1 MPQLHIP
8 PLLRS
13 EPQYCEWLYGPRW
26 RRPKLLAGVAANEAI
41 YGRAPKVLSFKDF
54 REYQKFMADCMLT
67 MPAVYIA
74 AEMGLGKTA
83 ATLFA
88 ISKLLERGICKK
100 VLIVAPINVAENTW
114 PEEIAKWTF
123 ARDLD
128 YTVITGD
135 EDERIA
141 ALQRDGCPIHIIN
154 RENVVWLKNYLGTR
168 AFDYDFLVYDEARR
182 LAAGRKRTKP
192 NVRADGTESLRNLSE
207 FGTLAR
213 MRYKF
218 KRIVLL
224 SGTPTPEGIIDL
236 WGPMYLID
244 KGQRLGT
251 SRTAFLQRW
260 FRKGYDG
267 YTWEPF
273 DHSEKEVMKLI
284 KPVFYSLK
292 EKDYLDLPPLIT
304 RDHHVTLP
312 PKAREQYDRFAEDMV
327 LEEFDLEAVNGGV
340 LTNKLLQMANGSI
353 YLDDKSAKRI
363 HDAKLDQLESIMEEN
378 YGKSVLVAYSFQF
391 DKEEIKK
398 RFKYVRIFGD
408 TRNDLR
414 DWNAG
419 KIRMLLTHPA
429 SAGHGMNFQFG
440 GHTGVWYGLPWSL
453 ELYLQFRKRL
463 HRSGQEAAAVVL
475 HRILAKYTADDA
487 VAKALDFKGA
497 RQDRITNAVRV
508 HLARQYHGERMAA

>member
-8 PLLRS
+8 PLLRN

-26 RRPKLLAGVAANEAI
+26 RRPKLLCGVAQVEAI
-41 YGRAPKVLSFKDF
+41 YGKAPKVLSYLNF
-54 REYQKFMADCMLT
+54 RAYQKWMAKKMIEL
-67 MPAVYIA
+67 PGVYIA

-83 ATLFA
+83 AALYAIWTLLRA
-88 ISKLLERGICKK
+88 GTIRK
-100 VLIVAPINVAENTW
+100 VLIVAPVNVAENTW

-123 ARDLD
+123 SRDLD

-141 ALQRDGCPIHIIN
+141 ALQRDDCPIHVIN
-154 RENVVWLKNYLGTR
+154 RENVVWLKNHLGTR
-168 AFDYDFLVYDEARR
+168 AFDYDMLVYDEARR
-182 LAAGRKRTKP
+182 LASGRKRTKP
-192 NVRADGTESLRNLSE
+192 VQRKDGTLGLKKMSE

-218 KRIVLL
+218 KRVVLL
-224 SGTPTPEGIIDL
+224 SGTPTPEGVIDL
-236 WGPMYLID
+236 WGPLYIID

-251 SRTAFLQRW
+251 SKSAFLQRW

-273 DHSEKEVMKLI
+273 DHSERQIMRI
-284 KPVFYSLK
+284 IRPVFFSLK
-292 EKDYLDLPPLIT
+292 EADYLKLPPLIT
-304 RDHHVTLP
+304 RDHHVDLP
-312 PKAREQYDRFAEDMV
+312 QRAREQYDRFAAEMV

-340 LTNKLLQMANGSI
+340 LTNKLLQMANGSV

-363 HDAKLDQLESIMEEN
+363 HDAKLDVLESIMEEN

-391 DKEEIKK
+391 DMEEIKK

-408 TRNDLR
+408 TKNDLR

-487 VAKALDFKGA
+487 VATALDFKGA
-497 RQDRITNAVRV
+497 RQDRITDAVKV
-508 HLARQYHGERMAA
+508 HLARQYHNERMAA